1 MDINL
6 VLSVFAA
13 VILILSAFSSFLQRI
28 SLPGPLTGVAAGVLL
43 GPFGSGMLRLED
55 FALPPGILLEQ
66 ASRLTLAVG
75 LAGVALRLPHGY
87 WRANLRWTV
96 PVIVVGMG
104 VMFTVASGMLWAL
117 LGLPLL
123 TALLLGAI
131 ITPTDPVVT
140 TPVVTGSL
148 ARKNIPDRVRYN
160 LSAESGLND
169 GLGYLFVSL
178 PVLLLISPPRQ
189 AWGELLTRVFLW
201 EVLGAVAAGGAA
213 GYVLARLFLVA
224 KDRGFMEKTSYLG
237 FIIPLSL
244 AVLGLA
250 KLMGTDGILAVFIAA
265 AVFGQQIPQADKA
278 QQGQIDDVINRFF
291 LLPVFILLGIGLP
304 WKEWAELGP
313 AVPLVLAAALIL
325 RRAAAVWLIRPAIK
339 TLHSRSETAFMG
351 WFGAVGVSA
360 LYYATLAE
368 RLAGRHD
375 IFAYIALAITLSV
388 LIHGLTSAPF
398 SRWLHLSGMRAPVA
412 N

>member
-6 VLSVFAA
+6 VLSVFAV
-13 VILILSAFSSFLQRI
+13 VILIQSAFSSVLQRL
-28 SLPGPLTGVAAGVLL
+28 SLPAPLMGLAAGVLL
-43 GPFGSGMLRLED
+43 GPFGLGLLRLED
-55 FALPPGILLEQ
+55 FALPPGSLLEQ

-87 WRANLRWTV
+87 WRANVRWTV
-96 PVIVVGMG
+96 PIIVVGMV
-104 VMFTVASGMLWAL
+104 VMFAVASGMLWAL

-178 PVLLLISPPRQ
+178 PVLLLITPDEQ
-189 AWGELLTRVFLW
+189 AWGELLTRVFLR
-201 EVLGAVAAGGAA
+201 EVLGAVVAGGAA
-213 GYVLARLFLVA
+213 GYVLARLFLAA
-224 KDRGFMEKTSYLG
+224 KERGFMEKTSYLG
-237 FIIPLSL
+237 FIIPLAL
-244 AVLGLA
+244 TVLGLA
-250 KLMGTDGILAVFIAA
+250 KLLGTDGILAVFTAV

-278 QQGQIDDVINRFF
+278 QQGQIDDVINRFC
-291 LLPVFILLGIGLP
+291 LLPVFILLGMGLP
-304 WKEWAELGP
+304 WHDWAELGP
-313 AVPLVLAAALIL
+313 TVPLVLAAALLL

-339 TLHSRSETAFMG
+339 TLHSTSETAFMS
-351 WFGAVGVSA
+351 WFGAVGISA

-368 RLAGRHD
+368 RLTGRHD
-375 IFAYIALAITLSV
+375 IFAYIAQAITLSV
-388 LIHGLTSAPF
+388 LVHGLTSAPF
-398 SRWLHLSGMRAPVA
+398 SRWLHRRSTRAAVV